1 MVCFI
6 YMKIQIQRKNLFFS
20 DIIPKTRNKKPGT
33 DLSQEKTVYLWGMR
47 MTGERP
53 LGDCKTM
60 GNILFPNL
68 GIRMLTSLFFKL
80 CIFKFCNLHM

>member
-33 DLSQEKTVYLWGMR
+33 DLSQEKTLS
-47 MTGERP
+47 
-53 LGDCKTM
+53 
-60 GNILFPNL
+60 
-68 GIRMLTSLFFKL
+68 TSGG
-80 CIFKFCNLHM
+80 